1 MPCDTLLLVSVP
13 ARCLR
18 RPNTFFKTE
27 PTEQNIVRVTET
39 RRTMSVEALVSHTLE
54 LASSH
59 PLMLLRVRER
69 EEHNHSFAHKRAA
82 AISRRAAK
90 KARGPDPGPEAP
102 TRVEDEATQPA
113 QVLMAR
119 SQPPPP

>member
-1 MPCDTLLLVSVP
+1 
-13 ARCLR
+13 
-18 RPNTFFKTE
+18 
-27 PTEQNIVRVTET
+27 
-39 RRTMSVEALVSHTLE
+39 MSVEALVSHTLE

-69 EEHNHSFAHKRAA
+69 EEHNHLFAHKRAA

-90 KARGPDPGPEAP
+90 EARGPDPGPEAP

-113 QVLMAR
+113 QVLAR